1 MGSGNGQRE
10 RGREKENDKETE
22 ERLVSMKEGSERDGV
37 AEKGT
42 GENGGQHWRLDNVT
56 DREALFDMNVGLD
69 LLTSFL
75 CHCPLF
81 SYTLLWVKIC
91 FS

>member
-1 MGSGNGQRE
+1 MDRKLLRWVRETGSE
-10 RGREKENDKETE
+10 RG
-22 ERLVSMKEGSERDGV
+22 EGKRRTTRKLKRDGV